1 MASSTR
7 LLSGLDPFLGFLI
20 ATVIAATV
28 IPAHGIGATIAGWAT
43 QLAIALLFFLHGA
56 KLSRAAIRGG
66 IGNWRLHLLVLA
78 SSFLLFPVLGL
89 LISRTVAGVVAPEI
103 VTGFL
108 YLSLLPSTV
117 QSSIAFTAMAGGN
130 VPAAVCSASLS
141 NILGIVLTPL
151 LVGLAIHVDGAAR
164 GISGEAVRGIAFQ
177 LLLPFTLGHLARP
190 LIGGLIARHKTIL
203 MPIDRGSILLV
214 VYTAFS
220 AAVMN
225 GIWKKT
231 NPTDLAAILVLSILL
246 LAMVVATNLL
256 VSRWARLAWE
266 DETVLLFCGSKKS
279 LVSGVPMAAALFPA
293 AQVGGI
299 ILPLMMFH
307 QIQIFACAVIAQR
320 YRSTYGA
327 TISLAGSSAS

>member
-1 MASSTR
+1 VASSTR

>member
-1 MASSTR
+1 MTSSKF
-7 LLSGLDPFLGFLI
+7 LSGLDPFLAFLI
-20 ATVIAATV
+20 ASVVAASLL
-28 IPAHGIGATIAGWAT
+28 PAQGMGATIAGRAAD
-43 QLAIALLFFLHGA
+43 LAIALLFFLHGA
-56 KLSRAAIRGG
+56 KLSGAAIRAG

-78 SSFLLFPVLGL
+78 SSFLLFPMLGF
-89 LISRTVAGVVAPEI
+89 LISRTAGSFVGPEI

-117 QSSIAFTAMAGGN
+117 QSSIAFTAMAGGD

-141 NILGIVLTPL
+141 NIVGIFLTPV
-151 LVGLAIHVDGAAR
+151 LVGLTIHVDGATG
-164 GISGEAVRGIAFQ
+164 GISGEAIRGITLQ

-190 LIGGLIARHKTIL
+190 LIGSFIAGHKTIL

-231 NPTDLAAILVLSILL
+231 DPTDLVVILMLSFILL
-246 LAMVVATNLL
+246 TLVMAANLL
-256 VSRWARLAWE
+256 VARRARLVRE
-266 DETVLLFCGSKKS
+266 EEIVLLFCGSKKS

-293 AQVGGI
+293 AQVGFI
-299 ILPLMMFH
+299 ILPLMIFH
-307 QIQIFACAVIAQR
+307 QVQLFACAVIAQR
-320 YRSTYGA
+320 YRSSGGA
-327 TISLAGSSAS
+327 NMGLARSSAS